1 MNIIIRVVKMS
12 KKETVKK
19 RKRTRRFLHPSH
31 TKGYYRFSKDFPS
44 VTDSEGYRDN
54 DIIVNSPA
62 KKASVRRRLIVLF
75 ICVFVVAYV
84 ASAVCFSISK
94 LPVKET
100 EESMTGSAEKIV
112 FSGYNAA
119 YLTGDVLSYG
129 SAESVI
135 SKMRV
140 LGVDTVVIDFK
151 DAAGNFYYNPTVN
164 VAGEALVKASENPQ
178 KIIDEFKEADI
189 SVFARFAC
197 FADDIYARTNQNE
210 AAFVTDVTEEGSQES
225 IWYSEG
231 NDSHAWLNPY
241 SSEVQYYLR
250 VAVEDI
256 NKMKVDGIVFDY
268 VELPVNA
275 KSSNVKFREQTDIL
289 PSSAMASFIDLLN
302 NVYVDCSTAAVVPF
316 DVMLDAMKT
325 GTAPSAFLSGCD
337 YVIPDA
343 RLSLMPEN
351 TIIGTRQYAK
361 PHLSPSEF
369 ITDYMNGVAK
379 FASGEDYAVK
389 IIPLLEA
396 TDTSGK
402 QLSSL
407 AGVKGDSYIMYNA
420 EMNYTDDNFVAN

>member
-1 MNIIIRVVKMS
+1 MA
-12 KKETVKK
+12 KKETAKK
-19 RKRTRRFLHPSH
+19 KKRTRRFLLPSH

-62 KKASVRRRLIVLF
+62 KKASVRRGLIVLF
-75 ICVFVVAYV
+75 VCIFAASFFVTTVG
-84 ASAVCFSISK
+84 FSVSK
-94 LPVKET
+94 LPAQIN
-100 EESMTGSAEKIV
+100 ESDIPASAEKTV

-119 YLTGDVLSYG
+119 YLTGDVLSFS

-164 VAGEALVKASENPQ
+164 VSAEALSKASENPK

-189 SVFARFAC
+189 AVIARFAC
-197 FADDIYARTNQNE
+197 FADDIYARTNQKE
-210 AAFVTDVTEEGSQES
+210 AAFVSVTTEEGTQES
-225 IWYSEG
+225 IWYSNG

-256 NKMKVDGIVFDY
+256 NNMNVDGIIFDY
-268 VELPVNA
+268 IEFPADADANDVRFRDAGE
-275 KSSNVKFREQTDIL
+275 KS
-289 PSSAMASFIDLLN
+289 PSSAMSSFIELLN
-302 NVYVDCSTAAVVPF
+302 SVYVDCKTAAVVPF
-316 DVMLDAMKT
+316 DIMLDAMKSGNT
-325 GTAPSAFLSGCD
+325 PEAFLSGCD

-351 TIIGTRQYAK
+351 TAIGTRQYAK
-361 PHLSPSEF
+361 PHLSPTEF
-369 ITDYMNGVAK
+369 ITDYMNGVLK
-379 FASGEDYAVK
+379 FASGEDYSVK

-402 QLSSL
+402 QLSAL

-420 EMNYTDDNFVAN
+420 EMNYTDDNFIAN